1 MNNVEHPTHYNK
13 EGKKECIDEMVDTF
27 GIRNTIMFALL
38 NAYKYM
44 YRDGLKASANDDRDK
59 ALWYLNWSAK
69 NILEYNLLDT
79 ACERY
84 YHRVKNMYKKT
95 YLYSK

>member
-13 EGKKECIDEMVDTF
+13 EGKKECIDEMVDRF
-27 GIRNTIMFALL
+27 GVENTIMFALL

-44 YRDGLKASANDDRDK
+44 YRDGLKSSSKDDKDK

-69 NILEYNLLDT
+69 KIIEYHLIDT
-79 ACERY
+79 VYERY
-84 YHRVKNMYKKT
+84 YHKVKNLYKNT
-95 YLYSK
+95 YFIVE